1 MIRPEPLERI
11 EMRFVYFVAA
21 ASLAACLLSPLPAKA
36 ECTNG
41 RCQSARAVVRHTVTT
56 VASASVNVS
65 HRTAGRIRDRLA
77 NRPHLL
83 RRGCR

>member
-1 MIRPEPLERI
+1 
-11 EMRFVYFVAA
+11 MRFVYFIAA

-36 ECTNG
+36 ECANG
-41 RCQSARAVVRHTVTT
+41 RSQSARAVVRHTVTT
-56 VASASVNVS
+56 VASVS